1 MFETNGVFD
10 VVCWIQN
17 TGNSPLEFYLP
28 DPTQSSCEA
37 LVLNPG
43 EIRECSWQLSPA
55 TSIESNA
62 DKNLLAASVTA
73 AYDRLCATG
82 YDLLDPAGRH
92 SGQAALLLAVETR
105 ALLKSQGLTTELI
118 GGLLFLDRPQPH
130 AWLRLP
136 DGGAFD
142 PWLYLVLRRH
152 PDFLLPF
159 DLAPEPEVYL
169 GSHEG
174 RRIDWPSCPEGS
186 LTPPLSYPG
195 ETLLYEL
202 AYPKKSLL
210 HPDNLLAAIRAL
222 AFALLF
228 LTALGLVPPGGGGL
242 AAYLAYV
249 IFLIGRQSRGLRQLW
264 NWQSSWGRRFAL
276 EAVLLHA
283 AALTILLGA
292 DTVLPQ
298 TAYILLWMSNR
309 IGLVISFPCKKAR
322 R

>member
-1 MFETNGVFD
+1 MGEVNEAFD
-10 VVCWIQN
+10 VVCRLHN
-17 TGNSPLEFYLP
+17 AGGSPLEFYLP

-136 DGGAFD
+136 DGGALD
-142 PWLYLVLRRH
+142 PWMYLVLRRH
-152 PDFLLPF
+152 PDFLLPL
-159 DLAPEPEVYL
+159 DLAPEPAVYL
-169 GSHEG
+169 GGHEG
-174 RRIDWPSCPEGS
+174 RRIGWPDCPEGS
-186 LTPPLSYPG
+186 LTPPLSHPDGALVYD
-195 ETLLYEL
+195 L
-202 AYPKKSLL
+202 AYPRRTLF
-210 HPDNLLAAIRAL
+210 HPDNLLAAVRTL
-222 AFALLF
+222 AFSLLF
-228 LTALGLVPPGGGGL
+228 LTALRLLALGGGAP

-249 IFLIGRQSRGLRQLW
+249 IFLIARQGHGFLQLW
-264 NWQSSWGRRFAL
+264 NWRSIWGRRFAL
-276 EAVLLHA
+276 EAILLHA
-283 AALTILLGA
+283 AALTVLFAA

-309 IGLVISFPCKKAR
+309 IGLALSFPCKKAR